1 MNKNDINIEEED
13 YKDNEKVMTDDNDEM
28 TTNNRYSYEMTDN
41 IVNLTSNE
49 NHKVNRENVHNKEQ
63 TSYNVIFNYLELI
76 KICNDENKVIEDYI
90 EVNDLGL
97 IRLDW

>member
-1 MNKNDINIEEED
+1 MSNDKKVMNKNDINIEEED

-49 NHKVNRENVHNKEQ
+49 N
-63 TSYNVIFNYLELI
+63 LI
-76 KICNDENKVIEDYI
+76 I
-90 EVNDLGL
+90 
-97 IRLDW
+97 

>member
-49 NHKVNRENVHNKEQ
+49 N
-63 TSYNVIFNYLELI
+63 LI
-76 KICNDENKVIEDYI
+76 I
-90 EVNDLGL
+90 
-97 IRLDW
+97 